1 MTFLLLAGCTV
12 VNVDALRHPKCATI
26 CSFMLWTLSV
36 RSLFRDLLLEG
47 VWHAFFKIWVPI
59 GAPIGAP
66 FGNFWQL
73 FQGLIL
79 EAVFGWQKEANDTRS
94 AGAGG
99 RGGAC

>member
-1 MTFLLLAGCTV
+1 MEVFWEAFGEPWTFKNYGKV
-12 VNVDALRHPKCATI
+12 YNSIVFRV
-26 CSFMLWTLSV
+26 WTLLV

-73 FQGLIL
+73 FQGMIL
-79 EAVFGWQKEANDTRS
+79 EAVFGWQKGPKSTKSEKY
-94 AGAGG
+94 GG
-99 RGGAC
+99 GGGAC